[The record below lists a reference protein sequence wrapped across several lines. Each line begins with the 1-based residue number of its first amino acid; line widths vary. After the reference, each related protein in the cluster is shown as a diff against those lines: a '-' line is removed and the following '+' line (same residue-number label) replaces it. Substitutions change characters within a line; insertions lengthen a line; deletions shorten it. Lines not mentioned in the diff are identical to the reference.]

1 MANKDMNTATNIDE
15 IKENFWEAMSDSPFV
30 IVGLNNDNGHSIPM
44 TAQLDKDAN
53 SAVWFF
59 TSKDNRLAKGG
70 SAMAQYAAKD
80 HKIFACIRGTI
91 SEEADK
97 SRIDDL
103 WNNAVS
109 AWYDK
114 GKDDPSLL
122 LLRFDLL
129 DAEIWEADPGV
140 KGIFK
145 LVTGMKMKGDEMG
158 EHAKVSL

>member
-1 MANKDMNTATNIDE
+1 MANKDMDTASNIDE
-15 IKENFWEAMSDSPFV
+15 IKEEFWETVADSPFMM
-30 IVGLNNDNGHSIPM
+30 IGLSGDQHHQIPM
-44 TAQLDKDAN
+44 TAQLDKEAN

-70 SAMAQYAAKD
+70 NAMAQYVGKG
-80 HKIFACIRGTI
+80 HEMFACINGTLT
-91 SEEADK
+91 EEMDK

-114 GKDDPSLL
+114 GKEDPSLL
-122 LLRFDLL
+122 LLRFDLA

-158 EHAKVSL
+158 GHAKVSL